1 MIKIRLSR
9 HGKKKNPVYRI
20 VAIEHRRKDGGK
32 ALETFGHWHPSANE
46 LKVDKKG
53 IEAWV
58 KKGAQVS
65 DAVKNLI
72 K

>member
-20 VAIEHRRKDGGK
+20 IAIEHRNKDTGK
-32 ALETFGHWHPSANE
+32 ALEVLGHWHPSANDM
-46 LKVDKKG
+46 KIDKKG
-53 IEAWV
+53 IDAWI

-65 DAVKNLI
+65 DAVKNLL